1 MTKNNFIIYLIIF
14 ASGFVIAY
22 FITPTK
28 TITEKVEVQSEVDK
42 KTIADLNSQ
51 INTLEK
57 INKTI
62 KERVRTVIIT
72 TPDGTKK
79 EEIIRDTD
87 TSEQTERE
95 IKAVYEAKIKMLEEE
110 ISELKNKTVT
120 EINKKSFGVEVGYDV
135 SRSGYGH
142 ITYDLFSSLFIG
154 GHITIGNNNTLG
166 AGVGIRL

>member
-1 MTKNNFIIYLIIF
+1 MTNNNIIMYLIIF
-14 ASGFVIAY
+14 ASGFGIAY
-22 FITPTK
+22 LITPTK
-28 TITEKVEVQSEVDK
+28 TITEKVEVQSEADK
-42 KTIADLNSQ
+42 KTIADLNTK

-95 IKAVYEAKIKMLEEE
+95 IKAEYEAKIETLEKE
-110 ISELKNKTVT
+110 ISELKNNTVT
-120 EINKKSFGVEVGYDV
+120 EINKKKIGVEAGITTGKSY
-135 SRSGYGH
+135 YGH
-142 ITYDLFSSLFIG
+142 VTYDIFNNFFIG
-154 GHITIGNNNTLG
+154 GHAQIGKTNSIG